1 MIRRPPRS
9 TRTDTLFPYTTLFRS
24 SWLLRGRRFDTVF
37 VYATSPAIQG
47 YVGLW
52 FGRLKRALVVQWI
65 QDLWP
70 EALSA
75 TGFVRNRHV
84 LGTVRAAV
92 SAMYRDSDLV
102 LGQSHAFVR
111 HIKPLAGR
119 TPVAYFPNSGEHLV
133 PATAAVDAPQL
144 VAGFHVVFGG
154 NLGKAPALPAGVE
167 VG

>member
-1 MIRRPPRS
+1 MRIS
-9 TRTDTLFPYTTLFRS
+9 DWS
-24 SWLLRGRRFDTVF
+24 SNVCSSDLTVF

-111 HIKPLAGR
+111 HIKR
-119 TPVAYFPNSGEHLV
+119 SEEHTSELQSLMRISS
-133 PATAAVDAPQL
+133 AVFCL
-144 VAGFHVVFGG
+144 K
-154 NLGKAPALPAGVE
+154 NNN
-167 VG
+167 